1 MRVKLTVEYDG
12 TNYAGWQLQARQD
25 SVQGRLEAVL
35 EKIFERRLPVQGAG
49 RTDAGVHACG
59 QVAAFSA
66 PRRMAPEA
74 LQRAINA
81 LLPRDVVVIELGE
94 VGEDFDPRREARL
107 RAYLYRVLNRRW
119 PCPFDYRYAWLV
131 RERLDLKA
139 MQRAARLFIGEHD
152 FSAFRTL
159 GSQERS
165 TRRRVFESN
174 WSRRGNHLMYRVEA
188 SGFLRHMVRAMVAA
202 MVEVGR
208 GRLDTGAIEEL
219 LAASGAMR
227 APAPA
232 PACGL
237 YLVEVRY

>member
-12 TNYAGWQLQARQD
+12 ANYAGWQLQAGQD
-25 SVQGRLEAVL
+25 SVQARLEAAL
-35 EKIFERRLPVQGAG
+35 EKIFGCKLRVQGAG

-81 LLPRDVVVIELGE
+81 LAPRDVVVTELRE
-94 VGEDFDPRREARL
+94 VGEGFDPRREARL
-107 RAYLYRVLNRRW
+107 RAYLYRIRNRRW
-119 PCPFDYRYAWLV
+119 PCAFDYRYAWLV
-131 RERLDLKA
+131 RESLDLKA
-139 MQRAARLFIGEHD
+139 MQRAARLFLGEHD

-159 GSQERS
+159 GSHEKS
-165 TRRRVFESN
+165 TRRRVFEST
-174 WSRRGNHLMYRVEA
+174 WRRQGEHLIYRVEA

-208 GRLDTGAIEEL
+208 GRLAASAIEEL
-219 LAASGAMR
+219 LAGTGAVR
-227 APAPA
+227 PPALA